1 MNQYKWIATILLV
14 CGTIGFVF
22 ILGWIV
28 WRLLMLILVI
38 AGMVVVLVIVSLGA
52 AMLAAIVLTP
62 FYLAWEYLK
71 DKIKKT

>member
-1 MNQYKWIATILLV
+1 
-14 CGTIGFVF
+14 
-22 ILGWIV
+22 
-28 WRLLMLILVI
+28 MLILVI